1 MITMDNIGGLMKERI
16 MVRGF
21 IDENQI
27 NEDDLLEIIHDFIE
41 ESILKSLI
49 NEFIDEEVNY
59 LNVKNRELRWLAT
72 KARFRAQDSKI

>member
-1 MITMDNIGGLMKERI
+1 MDNIGGLMKERI

>member
-16 MVRGF
+16 MARGF

>member
-1 MITMDNIGGLMKERI
+1 MDNIGGLMKERI
-16 MVRGF
+16 MARGF